1 MVNGTHTHV
10 YLHCEQRRHTLFI
23 SQLDLFL
30 HHMSSRNLSSYVLKE
45 QSCNTGVHRHLVTQ
59 KGNVN
64 VVVAQKRFR
73 LLLLIHCCV
82 IIMLLLLVF
91 IFSMID

>member
-1 MVNGTHTHV
+1 MAHTQV

-45 QSCNTGVHRHLVTQ
+45 QSCNTGVHRHLDDPKRERKRGSSAETLPF
-59 KGNVN
+59 
-64 VVVAQKRFR
+64 VVVDP
-73 LLLLIHCCV
+73 LLCYYYV
-82 IIMLLLLVF
+82 IALGFYL
-91 IFSMID
+91 